1 MAQVQIN
8 YDAMQSTAAQI
19 NGYAQQVK
27 DAIRELQGDINQLT
41 PTWDGAARKAF
52 DESYAASTKEL
63 SHYPAML
70 EQLHSALLFAA
81 ETMRKAEDASTAAT
95 PQIVTSDRS

>member
-8 YDAMQSTAAQI
+8 YDVMQTTAAQI
-19 NGYAQQVK
+19 KGYAQQVN
-27 DAIRELQGDINQLT
+27 DAITELQGDINQLT

-52 DESYAASTKEL
+52 DESYAASAKEL
-63 SHYPAML
+63 AHYPAML

-81 ETMRKAEDASTAAT
+81 ETMLKAEDVAVAAA
-95 PQIVTSDRS
+95 PAIVVSDRS